1 MGGGSMSEW
10 TLEAIQVGLL
20 AGILLLQVLRW
31 LIDAGLWAEW
41 KQRRRQRRERRQ
53 TDVQR

>member
-1 MGGGSMSEW
+1 MSEW